1 MVGTIAITNPLKT
14 EPFEICFRILNGRI
28 KDPHLTCEPLKLYVR
43 SVCYTLDNFSH
54 FLTFLTIVHWNTAT
68 LYKEVGCTL
77 FLESNLKPVIGQK
90 SAWSVINLRRKSS
103 YFTSFDLMCCN
114 VNVLISPL
122 KTVILVSRYYR
133 MLWYFYFVTVI
144 LLDPTWF

>member
-14 EPFEICFRILNGRI
+14 EPFEICFWILNGRI
-28 KDPHLTCEPLKLYVR
+28 IDPHLTCKPLKLYVR

-90 SAWSVINLRRKSS
+90 SAWSVINLRRKRSH
-103 YFTSFDLMCCN
+103 FTFFDLMCWYDSSKRWY
-114 VNVLISPL
+114 LSR
-122 KTVILVSRYYR
+122 VIIECYGT
-133 MLWYFYFVTVI
+133 FYFVTVI
-144 LLDPTWF
+144 LLDPTWFWKVR